1 VIVTGLISVASIAS
15 FKRHLSRYPG
25 MRHVG
30 VSSGPDGEFLF
41 LVQHDPEVS
50 LRDVIPTLPGF
61 QARITGGDDGVVT
74 VSARDPE
81 D

>member
-1 VIVTGLISVASIAS
+1 
-15 FKRHLSRYPG
+15 

-41 LVQHDPEVS
+41 LVQHDPGVS

-61 QARITGGDDGVVT
+61 QARITGDDDGVVT